1 MTREQ
6 LVLLETNQDDSNF
19 FTNSNRVVGGKKYK
33 YY

>member
-19 FTNSNRVVGGKKYK
+19 FTNSNRVVGGEKYK
-33 YY
+33 